1 MLNIIAKFHKI
12 QVQDG
17 VKVWYR
23 EAGSAENPTIL
34 LLHGFPTSSNMFR
47 NLIPLLST
55 HFLVIAPDLP
65 GFGFTET
72 PDNYMFSFDT
82 LSKNVGYFLDAMKI
96 ENIAFIYLIIVL
108 LQASS

>member
-55 HFLVIAPDLP
+55 HFHVIAPDLP
-65 GFGFTET
+65 GLGFTET